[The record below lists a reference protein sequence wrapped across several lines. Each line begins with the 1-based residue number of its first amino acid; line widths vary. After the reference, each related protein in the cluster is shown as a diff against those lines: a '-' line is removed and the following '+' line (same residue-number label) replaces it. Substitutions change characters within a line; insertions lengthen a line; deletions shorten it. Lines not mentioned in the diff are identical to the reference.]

1 MIRCIINSS
10 LIFGFDNMIKSTS
23 FFGFLGLALISAMTA
38 YPCQAQTTAESRIDA
53 TEMNEVTIIELPDV
67 GNTSISDRPKYR
79 NISKSFT
86 VSEINSTPPNS
97 SARTTTPPTQSPRIN
112 PLGCRFF
119 DIPSMRQ

>member
-1 MIRCIINSS
+1 
-10 LIFGFDNMIKSTS
+10 MIKSTGYL
-23 FFGFLGLALISAMTA
+23 GFLGLAVIFAMTA
-38 YPCQAQTTAESRIDA
+38 YPCQAQTTTESRIDA

-67 GNTSISDRPKYR
+67 GNTSISDRLKDR

-86 VSEINSTPPNS
+86 VSEFNSTHPNSTPPTTNPQNQ
-97 SARTTTPPTQSPRIN
+97 SARTN

>member
-1 MIRCIINSS
+1 
-10 LIFGFDNMIKSTS
+10 MIKSTS
-23 FFGFLGLALISAMTA
+23 FFGFLGFALISATTA

-67 GNTSISDRPKYR
+67 GNTSISDRQKNR

-86 VSEINSTPPNS
+86 VSEFNRIPS

-119 DIPSMRQ
+119 DVPSMRQ